1 MNAEHQLK
9 SKLTWPV
16 RPKSMK
22 LKQNGAGA
30 MNKAKNAVFI
40 GLKLEKF
47 CLVGGGWLLVGG
59 VYCGGNFSSCGGEP

>member
-1 MNAEHQLK
+1 MNAEHELK

-30 MNKAKNAVFI
+30 MTKAKNAVFI

-47 CLVGGGWLLVGG
+47 CLVGGG
-59 VYCGGNFSSCGGEP
+59 